1 MFHCETFIK
10 SKEEVY
16 METISYFTPQH
27 TESYIS
33 SIVDTIYE
41 DGLIDEEV
49 SAPGW
54 AVFVGEILFRDILK
68 KIHLDT
74 ERAKKRL
81 ILAKCLAPIDELCI
95 DLQEEISSY
104 L

>member
-1 MFHCETFIK
+1 
-10 SKEEVY
+10 
-16 METISYFTPQH
+16 METLSHFTPLY

-33 SIVDTIYE
+33 SILDTIYE
-41 DGLIDEEV
+41 AGWRHLPGLIDGEV
-49 SAPGW
+49 SVTGW
-54 AVFVGEILFRDILK
+54 TIFVGEIVFREILK
-68 KIHLDT
+68 TVHLDT